1 MAKKKS
7 KSAKTSKVSK
17 KVVEKA
23 QPKPKDSM
31 LSKVEIKKP
40 GSQEKISKVVGTIFI
55 FLGIVLIGYGIYSF
69 VRFSRTPEL
78 DETLDTPSLSGM
90 EIITNDEDVVIRGTA
105 EGFDEVFV
113 YVDNEEVARVKVDS
127 EGTFE
132 YEYPVEGEGT
142 YAVSVAGVKG
152 FPKRYISLQ
161 SDMKMVKVDRTD
173 PVLTKIDYPEE
184 VGTESFTLVG
194 SVEPNAEVTVTRGT
208 DKYVATCDEQGD
220 FSITEI
226 LLDEGP
232 NVFGVSITDEAGN
245 EVELEEKVKVT
256 YSMDSDVNGNAVTD
270 EIPVAA
276 GELEEAMQ
284 VLLGNNLMMTF
295 GFLAILGFLLSLG
308 FAFLKYEGK
317 RE

>member
-1 MAKKKS
+1 VAKKKS
-7 KSAKTSKVSK
+7 KSAETSKVSK

-23 QPKPKDSM
+23 QPKDSM

-40 GSQEKISKVVGTIFI
+40 GSQERISKIVGTIFI
-55 FLGIVLIGYGIYSF
+55 FLGIVLIGYGIYTF
-69 VRFSRTPEL
+69 VKFNKTPQL
-78 DETLDTPSLSGM
+78 DETLDVPSLSGTEVM
-90 EIITNDEDVVIRGTA
+90 TNDENILIKGTA
-105 EGFDEVFV
+105 DGFDEIFV
-113 YVDNEEVARVKVDS
+113 YVDNEEVAKVKVDS
-127 EGTFE
+127 QGAFE
-132 YEYPVEGEGT
+132 YAYPVEDEGT

-161 SDMKMVKVDRTD
+161 SDMKMIKVDRTD

-184 VGTESFTLVG
+184 VGTESFTLIG
-194 SVEPNAEVTVTRGT
+194 NVEPNAEVTVTRGT

-220 FSITEI
+220 FKITEI

-232 NVFGVSITDEAGN
+232 NVFGVSITDKAGN

-256 YSMDSDVNGNAVTD
+256 YSVGSDVNGNAVTD

-284 VLLGNNLMMTF
+284 VLLGNNLMMLF
-295 GFLAILGFLLSLG
+295 GLIAMVAFFFSFG
-308 FAFLKYEGK
+308 FAFLKYKGK
-317 RE
+317 EE

>member
-7 KSAKTSKVSK
+7 KSAETSKVSK

-23 QPKPKDSM
+23 QPKDSM

-40 GSQEKISKVVGTIFI
+40 GSQERISKIVGTIFI
-55 FLGIVLIGYGIYSF
+55 FLGIVLIGYGIYTF
-69 VRFSRTPEL
+69 VKFNKTPQL
-78 DETLDTPSLSGM
+78 DETLDVPSLSGTEVM
-90 EIITNDEDVVIRGTA
+90 TNDENILIKGTA
-105 EGFDEVFV
+105 DGFDEIFV
-113 YVDNEEVARVKVDS
+113 YVDNEEVAKVKVDS
-127 EGTFE
+127 QGAFE
-132 YEYPVEGEGT
+132 YAYPVEDEGT

-161 SDMKMVKVDRTD
+161 SDMKMIKVDRTD

-184 VGTESFTLVG
+184 VGTESFTLIG
-194 SVEPNAEVTVTRGT
+194 NVEPNAEVTVTRGT

-220 FSITEI
+220 FKITEI

-232 NVFGVSITDEAGN
+232 NVFGVSITDKAGN

-256 YSMDSDVNGNAVTD
+256 YSVGSDVNGNAVTD

-284 VLLGNNLMMTF
+284 VLLGNNLMMLF
-295 GFLAILGFLLSLG
+295 GLIAMVAFFFSFG
-308 FAFLKYEGK
+308 FAFLKYKGK
-317 RE
+317 EE

>member
-17 KVVEKA
+17 KVVEKT
-23 QPKPKDSM
+23 QPKGSM
-31 LSKVEIKKP
+31 LSKVEVKKLD
-40 GSQEKISKVVGTIFI
+40 SQEKISRIVGTIFI

-69 VRFSRTPEL
+69 VKFGRTPEL
-78 DETLDTPSLSGM
+78 DETLDTPSLSGT
-90 EIITNDEDVVIRGTA
+90 EVITNDENILIKGTA
-105 EGFDEVFV
+105 DSFDEVFV
-113 YVDNEEVARVKVDS
+113 YVDNEEVARVKVDA

-132 YEYPVEGEGT
+132 YDYPIEAEGT

-161 SDMKMVKVDRTD
+161 SDMRMVEVDRTD
-173 PVLTKIDYPEE
+173 PLLTEIDYPKE

-194 SVEPNAEVTVTRGT
+194 NVEPNAEVIVTRGT

-220 FSITEI
+220 FKITEI

-232 NVFGVSITDEAGN
+232 NVFGVSIVDEAGN
-245 EVELEEKVKVT
+245 EVELDEKVKVT

-270 EIPVAA
+270 EIPVAS

-284 VLLGNNLMMTF
+284 KLLGNNLMMLF
-295 GFLAILGFLLSLG
+295 GLIAIVAFFFSTG
-308 FAFLKYEGK
+308 FAFLKYK
-317 RE
+317 RKEE

>member
-7 KSAKTSKVSK
+7 KSAQTSKVSK
-17 KVVEKA
+17 KAVEKT
-23 QPKPKDSM
+23 QPKDSM

-40 GSQEKISKVVGTIFI
+40 GGQERVSKIVGTIFI
-55 FLGIVLIGYGIYSF
+55 FLGVVLIGYGIYSF
-69 VRFSRTPEL
+69 VRFSKTPQL
-78 DETLDTPSLSGM
+78 DETLDVPSLSGT
-90 EIITNDEDVVIRGTA
+90 EVITNDEDILVKGTA

-113 YVDNEEVARVKVDS
+113 YVDNEEIARVKVDS

-132 YEYPVEGEGT
+132 YKYPIENEGT

-173 PVLTKIDYPEE
+173 PVLTKMEYPKE

-194 SVEPNAEVTVTRGT
+194 NVEPNAEVTVIRGT

-220 FSITEI
+220 FKITEI

-232 NVFGVSITDEAGN
+232 NVFGVSITDKAGN

-256 YSMDSDVNGNAVTD
+256 YSVDSDVNGNAVTD

-284 VLLGNNLMMTF
+284 VLLGNNLMMLF
-295 GFLAILGFLLSLG
+295 GLFAMVAFFLSSGFV
-308 FAFLKYEGK
+308 FLKYKGK
-317 RE
+317 KE

>member
-1 MAKKKS
+1 VAKKKS

-17 KVVEKA
+17 KAVEKT
-23 QPKPKDSM
+23 QPKDSM

-40 GSQEKISKVVGTIFI
+40 DNQEKISRVVGTIFI
-55 FLGIVLIGYGIYSF
+55 FLGIALIGYGIYSF
-69 VRFSRTPEL
+69 VRFGRTPEL
-78 DETLDTPSLSGM
+78 DETLDTPSLSGT
-90 EIITNDEDVVIRGTA
+90 EVITNDENILIKGTA
-105 EGFDEVFV
+105 DGFDEVFV

-132 YEYPVEGEGT
+132 YEYPIEEEGT

-161 SDMKMVKVDRTD
+161 SDMRMVEVDRTD
-173 PVLTKIDYPEE
+173 PVLTEIDYPEE

-194 SVEPNAEVTVTRGT
+194 NVEPNAEIVVTRGT

-220 FSITEI
+220 FKITEI

-232 NVFGVSITDEAGN
+232 NVFGVSIVDEAGN
-245 EVELEEKVKVT
+245 KLEVEEKVKVT

-270 EIPVAA
+270 EIPVAS

-284 VLLGNNLMMTF
+284 KLLGNNLMMLF
-295 GFLAILGFLLSLG
+295 GLIAMVAFFFSSG
-308 FAFLKYEGK
+308 FAFLKYKEK
-317 RE
+317 EE

>member
-1 MAKKKS
+1 M
-7 KSAKTSKVSK
+7 
-17 KVVEKA
+17 
-23 QPKPKDSM
+23 
-31 LSKVEIKKP
+31 
-40 GSQEKISKVVGTIFI
+40 
-55 FLGIVLIGYGIYSF
+55 
-69 VRFSRTPEL
+69 
-78 DETLDTPSLSGM
+78 
-90 EIITNDEDVVIRGTA
+90 
-105 EGFDEVFV
+105 
-113 YVDNEEVARVKVDS
+113 DS

-132 YEYPVEGEGT
+132 YGHTIEDEGI

-161 SDMKMVKVDRTD
+161 SDMKMIEVDRTD

-194 SVEPNAEVTVTRGT
+194 NVEPDAKITVTRGT
-208 DKYVATCDEQGD
+208 DEYVATCDEQGN
-220 FSITEI
+220 FKISQI

-256 YSMDSDVNGNAVTD
+256 YSTDSDVNGNAVTD

-284 VLLGNNLMMTF
+284 ELLGNNLMMLF
-295 GFLAILGFLLSLG
+295 GLLAILAFFLSSG
-308 FAFLKYEGK
+308 FAFLKYKGK

>member
-17 KVVEKA
+17 KVVKKT
-23 QPKPKDSM
+23 QPKDSM
-31 LSKVEIKKP
+31 VSKVEVKKP
-40 GSQEKISKVVGTIFI
+40 DSQEKISRIVGTIFI

-69 VRFSRTPEL
+69 VKFGRTPEL
-78 DETLDTPSLSGM
+78 DETLDTPSLSGT
-90 EIITNDEDVVIRGTA
+90 EVITNDENILIKGTA
-105 EGFDEVFV
+105 DSFDEVFV
-113 YVDNEEVARVKVDS
+113 YVDNEEVARVKVDA

-132 YEYPVEGEGT
+132 YDYPIEAEGT

-161 SDMKMVKVDRTD
+161 SDMRMVEVDRTD
-173 PVLTKIDYPEE
+173 PLLTEIDYPKE

-194 SVEPNAEVTVTRGT
+194 NVEPNAEVIVTRGT

-220 FSITEI
+220 FKITEI

-232 NVFGVSITDEAGN
+232 NVFGVSIVDEAGN
-245 EVELEEKVKVT
+245 EVELDEKVKVT
-256 YSMDSDVNGNAVTD
+256 YSVDSDVNGNAVTD
-270 EIPVAA
+270 EIPVAS

-284 VLLGNNLMMTF
+284 KLLGNNLMMLF
-295 GFLAILGFLLSLG
+295 GLIAIVAFFFSTG
-308 FAFLKYEGK
+308 FAFLKYK
-317 RE
+317 RKEE